1 MLRSHHL
8 GQIGEVLL
16 GQELTVCGWAERIRS
31 VGQIAFISLRDR
43 YGVLQ
48 ISMEGMADQEKIG
61 REYCLKITGKLQF
74 RPQENRTQ
82 DQNGAFELIA
92 LRVEILN
99 KSLTPPFMIDEREE
113 INEEIRL
120 KYRYLDIR
128 RRTMKDNLIFRHKV
142 VEAVRETLNSLDFT
156 EIETP
161 MLMKSTP
168 EGARDFIV
176 PSRVYPGQ
184 FFALPQSPQLYKQ
197 MLQVAG
203 MDRYYQLAK
212 CFRDEDN
219 RKDRQ
224 LVHTQIDLEMSFV
237 EQEDVH
243 RVVESFLKNVF
254 QKTLNIEIQT
264 PFPYLPHD
272 ECIRLYGLDKPDVRF
287 GMPFFDLNEILL
299 SSDYPGF
306 LEVLAQKGRI
316 AGFTIKGGASLSR
329 KDLDGFSE
337 FVKTYRAKG
346 VFSSKF
352 VGGEFTAGAAKLIP
366 ANQLGRLKELSGVE
380 DGDLIVFVADKADV
394 TNAALGWLRNSIARQ
409 LNLIPENQYKF
420 LWVTDFPAFEWNDET
435 KVWDAKHHMFS
446 APRECDMQ
454 YLQDGQ
460 LQKVY
465 AVLYD
470 LVLNGV
476 ELGSGSL
483 RIHNAQ
489 VQKHIMQKIGL
500 SDEAIEQ
507 RFGFFLKSLEYGAPP
522 HGGIALGLDRLVM
535 TLLQLENIRDVMAFP
550 NSSGARYLL
559 DDSPT
564 SVPLETL
571 DELHLEVIPE

>member
-8 GQIGEVLL
+8 GQIGEGLL
-16 GQELTVCGWAERIRS
+16 GNELTVCGWAERIRS
-31 VGQIAFISLRDR
+31 VGGIAFILLRDR

-48 ISMEGMADQEKIG
+48 ISMEGMTDQEKIG
-61 REYCLKITGKLQF
+61 REYCLKISGVLQL

-82 DQNGAFELIA
+82 DQNGSYELIA
-92 LRVEILN
+92 SRVEVLN

-128 RRTMKDNLIFRHKV
+128 RRSMKDNLLFRHKV
-142 VEAVRETLNSLDFT
+142 VEAVRETLNSLDFA

-254 QKTLNIEIQT
+254 KKTLNIEIET

-287 GMPFFDLNEILL
+287 GMPFFDLNEVF
-299 SSDYPGF
+299 SASDYPGF
-306 LEVLAQKGRI
+306 SEVLAQNGRI

-346 VFSSKF
+346 VFSTKF
-352 VGGEFTAGAAKLIP
+352 VGGEFTSGAAKLIP
-366 ANQLGRLKELSGVE
+366 PTQIKNLKVLSGVE
-380 DGDLIVFVADKADV
+380 EGDLLVFVADKAEV
-394 TNAALGWLRNSIARQ
+394 TNAALGWLRNSVARQ

-435 KVWDAKHHMFS
+435 RVWDAKHHMFS
-446 APRECDMQ
+446 APRECDME
-454 YLQDGQ
+454 YLKDGQ

-483 RIHNAQ
+483 RIHNAS
-489 VQKHIMQKIGL
+489 VQKYIMQKIGL

-535 TLLQLENIRDVMAFP
+535 TLLQLDNIRDVMAFP

-571 DELHLEVIPE
+571 DELHLEVMPE